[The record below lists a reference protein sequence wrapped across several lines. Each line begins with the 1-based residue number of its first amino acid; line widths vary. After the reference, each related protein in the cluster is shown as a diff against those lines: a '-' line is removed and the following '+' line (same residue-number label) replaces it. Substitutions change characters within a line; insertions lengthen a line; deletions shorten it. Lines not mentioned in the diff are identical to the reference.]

1 MGAIKMTKFSTKLSQ
16 GEFVITTELTPPK
29 GTDLSN
35 LLKTAGDLKNHVDA
49 FNITDSHN
57 ARMSLSPLAAASAL
71 VQAGLDPIL
80 QMTTRDRN
88 RIALQS
94 DMLGAGYLGV
104 ENLVCMGG
112 DPPHLGDHPDA
123 KPVFDF
129 STLELLDAA
138 SKLTTGVDST
148 GNKLNASPVL
158 NIGAVVNPGA
168 DNLDKEIERLKEKI
182 DNGAR
187 FFQTQAIFDKQA
199 FENFCN
205 RVATFN
211 LPMIAG
217 ILPVKSAKMAA
228 YMNSNVPGINV
239 PDDIIAK
246 ISSSGQVKVTSTEIS
261 AAIIRDIRPYCAGV
275 HLMAIGW
282 EALIPAILE
291 QAGVR

>member
-1 MGAIKMTKFSTKLSQ
+1 MTTFSTKLNQ
-16 GEFVITTELTPPK
+16 GAFAITTELTPPK
-29 GTDLSN
+29 GTDLSA
-35 LLKTAGDLKNHVDA
+35 LLKTATALKNHVDA

-104 ENLVCMGG
+104 ENLV
-112 DPPHLGDHPDA
+112 DHPEA

-148 GNKLNASPVL
+148 GNKLNAAPVL

-168 DNLDKEIERLKEKI
+168 DNLDQEIERLKEKI
-182 DNGAR
+182 DHGAR
-187 FFQTQAIFDKQA
+187 FFQTQAIFDKAA
-199 FENFCN
+199 FEHFCN
-205 RVATFN
+205 RVASFN

-239 PDDIIAK
+239 PDDIIAR
-246 ISSSGQVKVTSTEIS
+246 ISSSKEVKNTSTDIS
-261 AAIIRDIRPYCAGV
+261 AEIIRDIRPYCAGV

-291 QAGVR
+291 QAGIH

>member
-1 MGAIKMTKFSTKLSQ
+1 MKFSSKLKQ
-16 GEFVITTELTPPK
+16 GEFVVTTELTPPK
-29 GTDLSN
+29 GTDLTG
-35 LLKTAGDLKNHVDA
+35 LLATAASLENHVDA

-71 VQAGLDPIL
+71 IQAGLDPIL

-94 DMLGAGYLGV
+94 DMLGAGCLGV

-138 SKLTTGVDST
+138 NKLNAGIDST
-148 GNKLNASPVL
+148 GNKLNKAPVF

-168 DNLDKEIERLKEKI
+168 DNLDKEIDRLKEKI
-182 DNGAR
+182 DNGAT
-187 FFQTQAIFDKQA
+187 FFQTQAIFDVSA
-199 FENFCN
+199 FERFCN
-205 RVATFN
+205 RVAGFG
-211 LPMIAG
+211 LPLIAG
-217 ILPVKSAKMAA
+217 ILPVKSVKMAA

-239 PDDIIAK
+239 PVSIINR
-246 ISSSGQVKVTSTEIS
+246 ISQSKSVKATSTEIS
-261 AAIIRDIRPYCAGV
+261 AAIVADIKPFCCGV

-282 EALIPAILE
+282 EGLIPAILE
-291 QAGVR
+291 QAAER